1 MNNQHM
7 ELVAQFFKNAFFL
20 MLVMRIAVIVVL
32 VVFIFKAMKTPFL
45 MELFNK
51 KSNGISKRSFPGEK
65 STI

>member
-1 MNNQHM
+1 MDFGYM

-20 MLVMRIAVIVVL
+20 MVIMRIAVIVVL
-32 VVFIFKAMKTPFL
+32 VVIIFKAMKTPFL
-45 MELFNK
+45 TELFSK